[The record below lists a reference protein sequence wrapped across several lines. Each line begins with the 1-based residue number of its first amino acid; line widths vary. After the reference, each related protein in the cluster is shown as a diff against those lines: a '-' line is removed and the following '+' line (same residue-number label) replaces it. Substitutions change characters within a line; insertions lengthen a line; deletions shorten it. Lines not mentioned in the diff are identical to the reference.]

1 MIDRYQA
8 RPEVLEKMCLAQF
21 AIVYTPTSTVPKR
34 IEFDKGSSNEMSKQI
49 IFGLKDKFLPRYILL
64 NGLGFMRLRSFP
76 AVLRIHSSKKKEDY
90 ERHYSELLLY
100 CPWTADEP
108 ETEKFHRDDRKECI
122 KTYEKYI
129 KTIEENREAIYP
141 GDGIINLFESDDL
154 EIQKPQHIFD
164 VLDSQRQQENEDD
177 KEIGV
182 KDDPLFESFGYR
194 GNLKQANEVQFEEF
208 KYKKFCL
215 QCDDEINFHTH
226 RLVPEQLNILRKV
239 VGYCKDVVRAQKNF
253 NHNVK
258 PLRLIIHGGQ
268 GNEPFTI
275 FKIISCLNDT

>member
-1 MIDRYQA
+1 MI
-8 RPEVLEKMCLAQF
+8 
-21 AIVYTPTSTVPKR
+21 
-34 IEFDKGSSNEMSKQI
+34 
-49 IFGLKDKFLPRYILL
+49 
-64 NGLGFMRLRSFP
+64 
-76 AVLRIHSSKKKEDY
+76 
-90 ERHYSELLLY
+90 
-100 CPWTADEP
+100 
-108 ETEKFHRDDRKECI
+108 RKNA
-122 KTYEKYI
+122 KYI

-182 KDDPLFESFGYR
+182 KDDPLFESFGYL

>member
-49 IFGLKDKFLPRYILL
+49 IFGLKEKFLPRYILL

-108 ETEKFHRDDRKECI
+108 ETEKFHRDNQKECI

-129 KTIEENREAIYP
+129 KTIE
-141 GDGIINLFESDDL
+141 
-154 EIQKPQHIFD
+154 
-164 VLDSQRQQENEDD
+164 D
-177 KEIGV
+177 K
-182 KDDPLFESFGYR
+182 
-194 GNLKQANEVQFEEF
+194 
-208 KYKKFCL
+208 
-215 QCDDEINFHTH
+215 
-226 RLVPEQLNILRKV
+226 
-239 VGYCKDVVRAQKNF
+239 
-253 NHNVK
+253 
-258 PLRLIIHGGQ
+258 
-268 GNEPFTI
+268 
-275 FKIISCLNDT
+275 